1 MHWIFN
7 NFSGKVFWKIKIES
21 TSKLCSK
28 NLSIKC
34 LIIIYNAYK
43 AYLVAIKITT
53 PDTALVASNL
63 AISCWTRYSWSV
75 TSYTGGQGIMWRSS
89 RTDEDELWC
98 NAQFHTMSKP
108 VVPVPPTRPCLGW
121 WVWMVVTRHCH
132 RQELLL
138 SHQWCHAAYI
148 MLDTGRIET
157 TPAVANM
164 VARGGTSMSNYYN
177 TTLRHDMNLNLK

>member
-1 MHWIFN
+1 MWTHTHSFHTCPGMHWIFN

-53 PDTALVASNL
+53 PDTALVASKL
-63 AISCWTRYSWSV
+63 ATSCRTRYSWSV

-108 VVPVPPTRPCLGW
+108 RVPVPPTRPSLGW

-132 RQELLL
+132 RHRSYYYRISDVMLPTLCWIQ
-138 SHQWCHAAYI
+138 AA
-148 MLDTGRIET
+148 
-157 TPAVANM
+157 
-164 VARGGTSMSNYYN
+164 
-177 TTLRHDMNLNLK
+177 